1 MFQDAMMSAQVF
13 KTCPSSEMPWERWS
27 DWNYEVQ
34 KKSHPIQARHDR
46 LSSRRLHLFA
56 PHPPTA
62 PWANLRSWR
71 DVDKKLSTF
80 SFTHLS
86 TNCLTQTPQMLK
98 KNPLSLS
105 SLAPSSSASDGFL
118 QRARLVLTTRQTVT
132 KHLRCA
138 WPYGDASS
146 GYKITLTELLL
157 CIQHCTKHFPCIN
170 SFNPCN
176 NSLEYVLSSF
186 YRKRNWKHRE

>member
-1 MFQDAMMSAQVF
+1 MLAPGRLCFWSPGFRANMCFHRDVGDLGPVQVPTCTSRSIMFQDAMMSAQVF

-34 KKSHPIQARHDR
+34 KKFYPLQACHDR

-56 PHPPTA
+56 RHPPTA
-62 PWANLRSWR
+62 PWANLWSWR
-71 DVDKKLSTF
+71 GVDRKLSTF

-105 SLAPSSSASDGFL
+105 SLAPSSSASDGQFL
-118 QRARLVLTTRQTVT
+118 QRARLVLTT
-132 KHLRCA
+132 
-138 WPYGDASS
+138 W
-146 GYKITLTELLL
+146 
-157 CIQHCTKHFPCIN
+157 
-170 SFNPCN
+170 
-176 NSLEYVLSSF
+176 
-186 YRKRNWKHRE
+186 